1 MRGDSRDMPEES
13 DLPIK
18 TVDDFGRFALAELGL
33 DGGREE
39 LIQLGAWFA
48 ELRPLLQCCEVPTLL

>member
-1 MRGDSRDMPEES
+1 MPEES